1 MKMKNILSTWLVRKS
16 HRFDSKPFMSG
27 AREARVI
34 LDKPAVKKA
43 PLDSLAEIYH
53 PGRESRAWVNDPKHG
68 TPFLGGSSILAAD
81 LSSLPLISNKKIA
94 QKPRFIIH
102 EGWTLITRSGTVGR
116 MVYARPEMDG
126 MACSEDV

>member
-1 MKMKNILSTWLVRKS
+1 MKVKTIPNTWLVRKG

-34 LDKPAVKKA
+34 LDKLAVKKA

-53 PGRESRAWVNDPKHG
+53 AGRKSRVWVSDPKHG

-81 LSSLPLISNKKIA
+81 LSNLPLISNKKIA
-94 QKPRFIIH
+94 QNPRFIIH

-116 MVYARPEMDG
+116 MAYA
-126 MACSEDV
+126 